1 MLQFSP
7 CRLLAAGC
15 LASLVMAGTAHAG
28 AIVSVDTSLNV
39 LPTKGFTAV
48 DLSNAPLGS
57 AMTFMTGSDTVSFT
71 DVASSQGVVN
81 GSSDGQYAAPVTDSK
96 GTQYGGNYF
105 STGNTGSID
114 ISFATPQM
122 ALALLW
128 GSVDTTNLITFLS
141 GSTVI
146 ATLTGAQIDANA
158 NGNQGYGGSF
168 YTLINL
174 SQSFSEIELSSNVVS
189 FESAELETDINNVSV
204 PEPATM
210 ALLGAGLLGLVFARR
225 RNV

>member
-28 AIVSVDTSLNV
+28 AIVSVDTSPNV

-57 AMTFMTGSDTVSFT
+57 AMTFTTGSDTVSFT
-71 DVASSQGVVN
+71 NVASSQGVVN
-81 GSSDGQYAAPVTDSK
+81 GSADGQYAAPVIDSK

-141 GSTVI
+141 GNTVI

-210 ALLGAGLLGLVFARR
+210 ALLGAGLLGLAFARR

>member
-57 AMTFMTGSDTVSFT
+57 AMTFTTGSDTVSFT
-71 DVASSQGVVN
+71 NVASSQGVVN
-81 GSSDGQYAAPVTDSK
+81 GSSDGQYAAPVIDSK

-141 GSTVI
+141 GNTVI

-210 ALLGAGLLGLVFARR
+210 ALLGAGLLGLAFARR

>member
-1 MLQFSP
+1 MLQLSP

-57 AMTFMTGSDTVSFT
+57 AMTFTTGSDTVSFT
-71 DVASSQGVVN
+71 NVASSQGVVN
-81 GSSDGQYAAPVTDSK
+81 GSSDGQYAAPVIDSK

-141 GSTVI
+141 GNTVI

-210 ALLGAGLLGLVFARR
+210 ALLGAGLLGLAFARR